1 MHRLSA
7 QDIFKSKF
15 EKDERTQNRNK
26 ALVALLKALGAANLR
41 QAYEI
46 RQLRHKCSELEQRL
60 DHLTPLEGLLEF
72 MAGEHP

>member
-41 QAYEI
+41 QADRRDTERYCEAWQV
-46 RQLRHKCSELEQRL
+46 RATCGVMGARL
-60 DHLTPLEGLLEF
+60 P
-72 MAGEHP
+72 